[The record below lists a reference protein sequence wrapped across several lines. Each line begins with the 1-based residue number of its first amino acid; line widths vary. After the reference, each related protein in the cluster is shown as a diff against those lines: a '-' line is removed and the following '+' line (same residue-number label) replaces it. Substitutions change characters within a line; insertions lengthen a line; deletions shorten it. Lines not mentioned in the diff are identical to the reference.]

1 MNWTPFLNAFKDA
14 NGDFN
19 LAEGIAAAGGSSALV
34 ITLHSYFVRGEP
46 FNLLAFAG
54 GLSALIMA
62 VGGAQAARQ
71 DRQRLR
77 DIEEKK

>member
-1 MNWTPFLNAFKDA
+1 MNWTPFINAFKDA

-19 LAEGIAAAGGSSALV
+19 LAEGIAAVGGISAICIV
-34 ITLHSYFVRGEP
+34 VHSYFVRHES
-46 FNLLAFAG
+46 FSLLAFAG

-62 VGGAQAARQ
+62 VAGAQAARQ

-77 DIEEKK
+77 DLEGK